1 MNGENTNGPLA
12 VTSLLSSPLKGK
24 GQGEELG
31 KGLSAR
37 GGSIREREQVHG
49 NSELI
54 AYAC

>member
-31 KGLSAR
+31 KGLILFLSAKLLFDK
-37 GGSIREREQVHG
+37 
-49 NSELI
+49 NPP
-54 AYAC
+54 